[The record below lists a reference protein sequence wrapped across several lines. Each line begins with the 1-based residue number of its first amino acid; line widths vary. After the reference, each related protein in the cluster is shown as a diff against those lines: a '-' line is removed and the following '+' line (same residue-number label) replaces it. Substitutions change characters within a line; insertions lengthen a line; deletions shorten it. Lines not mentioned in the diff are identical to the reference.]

1 MDSLGDLREA
11 RSLLRLKVG
20 SRRGGMA
27 SDTVE
32 FLKEQS
38 ALQSGIEGGCLDSRQ
53 AAFGGQGT
61 AKAEKRGGHHAEVV
75 G

>member
-38 ALQSGIEGGCLDSRQ
+38 ALQGGIEGGCLDPR
-53 AAFGGQGT
+53 
-61 AKAEKRGGHHAEVV
+61 
-75 G
+75 